1 VPLTVLMMAIA
12 HQHLG
17 HAARAKAL
25 LDMGRPLAAK
35 VTSADDMNVF
45 LRSLLQEAESL
56 IGPQK

>member
-1 VPLTVLMMAIA
+1 MMAIA